1 MGKLIYEQETFKII
15 GAAMTVHKNLGPGF
29 LESVYQESL
38 GIEFNNQQIPYE
50 SSKKLSVFYQGKP
63 LKKYFIAD
71 FICYD
76 NIIIEIKA
84 ASFIHKTNEAQTIN
98 YLKSVNAPVGLLINF
113 GQASLI
119 WKRFVNTLKN

>member
-50 SSKKLSVFYQGKP
+50 SSKKLSVFYRGEP